1 MASKR
6 GRPPA
11 GQSPGPDEGFEPLY
25 ARLEQTVAR
34 LEEGGLTLEE
44 SLALYEE
51 GMKLARRCQELL
63 QQAELKVTRLQEQFS
78 SGLGELREEIEE
90 YSPEAEPELEPEP
103 EFGQDELPLE

>member
-1 MASKR
+1 MASKKV
-6 GRPPA
+6 PP
-11 GQSPGPDEGFEPLY
+11 EGFETLY
-25 ARLEQTVAR
+25 GRLDQTVAR

-78 SGLGELREEIEE
+78 SGLGQLREELEE
-90 YSPEAEPELEPEP
+90 YSPEAKTEAEPEP
-103 EFGQDELPLE
+103 EPAFEQDELPLE